1 VNRRNDKELKDL
13 LSSDS
18 SIDFYYWISL
28 LNFFDNDKEELNLKE
43 LKKIVDKCE
52 ECRLY
57 LNHENT
63 DPISQ
68 EDVNPNIYE
77 YYRLQEIKYNKN
89 NKEDESVETL
99 CAIPA

>member
-1 VNRRNDKELKDL
+1 
-13 LSSDS
+13 
-18 SIDFYYWISL
+18 L
-28 LNFFDNDKEELNLKE
+28 LNFFDNHKEELNLKE

-57 LNHENT
+57 LNAENT

-77 YYRLQEIKYNKN
+77 YYRLQKIK
-89 NKEDESVETL
+89 
-99 CAIPA
+99 

>member
-1 VNRRNDKELKDL
+1 MNRRINKEFKSL

-18 SIDFYYWISL
+18 PIDFYYWISL
-28 LNFFDNDKEELNLKE
+28 LNFFDNHKEELNLKE

-57 LNHENT
+57 LNANNT

-77 YYRLQEIKYNKN
+77 YYRLQQKNNN
-89 NKEDESVETL
+89 NKEAESEEIPY
-99 CAIPA
+99 AIPA